1 MIKTTIDEDCI
12 KTYNDLK
19 FRKIQAQ
26 YIIYE
31 LVKDPSEHIVYSP
44 LPRKLHKSET
54 KERPGASSSRNSLP
68 MSPDTQCSTP
78 SSSTRTE

>member
-31 LVKDPSEHIVYSP
+31 LVKDPSEHIVY
-44 LPRKLHKSET
+44 
-54 KERPGASSSRNSLP
+54 
-68 MSPDTQCSTP
+68 
-78 SSSTRTE
+78 